1 MLRDGSLALSCL
13 VVLLAGCTGEEPTP
27 PGQPGLGPPARL
39 EVFATDS
46 ALLAGHGLQLQVA
59 AWDSMGR
66 RLAHV
71 EVIWHSLYPDWV
83 TVDSLRGMLQAAPDA
98 PSSQFPVWAVARAT
112 SVADTLDVK
121 VARPGEVKWRLP
133 IGTAALVG
141 GPAEGPDGTI
151 YVLGDGHIIEATLY
165 AVSPR
170 GTIRW
175 TRHLD
180 QVGKWNYPIVGPDG
194 SIYVVGQ
201 YVWAFDPDGTL
212 RWSMQTRPTV
222 FPPNLPDNHAAAL
235 GADGTLY
242 AAMGY
247 DLFALR
253 ASDGDTLWV
262 GPRAPDAGWLV
273 PPTVSVDGR
282 TVYVKNT
289 GTATFAFDGRAEV
302 LRWSVPDPWPG
313 SLAVGVGPTLA
324 GSRLLVPAGGAIQE
338 MDTSGQAVGVA
349 PEYGGGH
356 SEPVVGPDGTFY
368 VVHPQNIGIDAFQS
382 ISAPIWRQP
391 GFRSWKPYYGGPAL
405 ASGGVLYVAALDG
418 FHALQLG
425 STGVTIRW
433 RFPRPPGNNIAFAG
447 APLIGQDGTV
457 YSFTACDAP
466 GPCNGELF
474 AFWEDKPVEP
484 NSPWPMWRHDARR
497 SGQAHR

>member
-1 MLRDGSLALSCL
+1 LFGL

-46 ALLAGHGLQLQVA
+46 ALLAGHGLQLEVA
-59 AWDSMGR
+59 AWDSIGR
-66 RLAHV
+66 RLANV
-71 EVIWHSLYPDWV
+71 AVVWHSLYPDWLA
-83 TVDSLRGMLQAAPDA
+83 VDSLSGMLLAAPDA
-98 PSSQFPVWAVARAT
+98 PGSRFPVWAVARAT
-112 SVADTLDVK
+112 SVSDTLDVK

-141 GPAEGPDGTI
+141 GPAQGPDGTI
-151 YVLGDGHIIEATLY
+151 YVLGDGQVFEATLY
-165 AVSPR
+165 AVSPH
-170 GTIRW
+170 GTVRW

-180 QVGKWNYPIVGPDG
+180 EVSKWNYPIVGSDG

-212 RWSMQTRPTV
+212 RWSMRTRPV
-222 FPPNLPDNHAAAL
+222 EFPRNLPENNAGAL

-273 PPTVSVDGR
+273 PPTVSADGH
-282 TVYVKNT
+282 TAYIKYT
-289 GTATFAFDGRAEV
+289 GTAVMAFHSLTGARK
-302 LRWSVPDPWPG
+302 WSVPDPWPG
-313 SLAVGVGPTLA
+313 SPVFAVGPALA

-382 ISAPIWRQP
+382 ISAPLWRQP
-391 GFRSWKPYYGGPAL
+391 GFRSVKAEYGGPAL
-405 ASGGVLYVAALDG
+405 AAGGILYTAAQDG
-418 FHALQLG
+418 FYSLQLG
-425 STGVTIRW
+425 PSGVTVRW
-433 RFPRPPGNNIAFAG
+433 RYPLAHDSVSFVG
-447 APLIGQDGTV
+447 APLIGPDGTV
-457 YSFTACDAP
+457 YTWATCSI
-466 GPCNGELF
+466 GPPCFAELF